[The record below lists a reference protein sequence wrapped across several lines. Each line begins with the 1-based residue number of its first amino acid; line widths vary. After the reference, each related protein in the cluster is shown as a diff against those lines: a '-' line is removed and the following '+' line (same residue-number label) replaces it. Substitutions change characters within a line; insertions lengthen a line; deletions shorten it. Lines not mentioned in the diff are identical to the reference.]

1 MEDRCLFPERSGLKT
16 RGSGNSQ
23 AHRGG
28 TGGQTKGSSG
38 FGAAGRCRLL
48 GSFGYLDTGNHKE
61 NLVVWILLRA
71 FTWFSLHKLMIV
83 LTVFKQIC
91 CFSFDLPLLF
101 PSRSSPCCKLAGQVM
116 VFFML
121 IVLVL
126 PLNSSQMF
134 AEGCFT
140 LNHSSPPFSFYFP
153 PLLLQLLFTKLKQ
166 YIS

>member
-1 MEDRCLFPERSGLKT
+1 
-16 RGSGNSQ
+16 
-23 AHRGG
+23 
-28 TGGQTKGSSG
+28 
-38 FGAAGRCRLL
+38 
-48 GSFGYLDTGNHKE
+48 
-61 NLVVWILLRA
+61 
-71 FTWFSLHKLMIV
+71 MIV

-126 PLNSSQMF
+126 PLNSSQMV

-140 LNHSSPPFSFYFP
+140 LNRSSLPFSFYFP
-153 PLLLQLLFTKLKQ
+153 PSCSNFSSLSSNNISPKDQVEKQFIVRVACMYMYNPHMHAYVVYMYTHTEYVFIYARICIDRVLQNSSKCSVASRCYWVTTNQPLFQNLFF
-166 YIS
+166 